1 MDIFYNK
8 IKEICRKNEKVAMF
22 IDMDGTIV
30 EYTVYKEGE
39 LSTSTKG
46 KFLNGEPIEVVI
58 DNLKRINEIPNI
70 DLYILTLSKSNIIVE
85 EKKQWLKKY
94 MDFIDEGN
102 WIIINKEAG
111 EYNKENRDYI
121 KSIKMQEKLENYSCE
136 ILLDDDHKILK
147 QTQEDLGERGHVFH
161 LSSAII

>member
-8 IKEICRKNEKVAMF
+8 IKEICDKNERVAMF

-30 EYTVYKEGE
+30 EYQVFQEGE
-39 LSTSTKG
+39 VSTETKG
-46 KFLNGEPIEVVI
+46 VFLNARPLEVVI
-58 DNLKRINEIPNI
+58 DNLKKISTIPNI
-70 DLYILTLSKSNIIVE
+70 DLYILSLSRSYIIVE

-94 MDFIDEGN
+94 ASFIKEKN

-111 EYNKENRDYI
+111 EYSKENRSYI
-121 KSIKMQEKLENYSCE
+121 KSIKMQEKLENYDCA

-147 QTQEDLGERGHVFH
+147 QTQTDLKDRGYVFH
-161 LSSAII
+161 ISSALM